1 MFRNIQKFKKNSKR
15 LKTFYSQEADKWM
28 INHPGQRITEFQV
41 SRLFWGAYECAAT
54 MLNSVSGFRSTGIV
68 PYDPDVF
75 KEDFAPAMVTEIA
88 MEAHDT
94 DETTSP
100 SQRVIALA
108 DDEQSSF
115 SDDTTSTR
123 TSTEVNHSRV
133 HKSNELL
140 MFCNKLS
147 KINQLVTNLKIYR
160 HFLRQN

>member
-1 MFRNIQKFKKNSKR
+1 MPAINFARRNGIEFLTIPLHTSHRLQPLDRTFFAP

-41 SRLFWGAYECAAT
+41 SRLFRGAYERAVT
-54 MLNSVSGFRSTGIV
+54 MLNSVSGFRSIGIV
-68 PYDPDVF
+68 PYNPDVF
-75 KEDFAPAMVTEIA
+75 KEEDFAPAMVTEIA

-94 DETTSP
+94 DCTTSP

-123 TSTEVNHSRV
+123 TSTEVNHS
-133 HKSNELL
+133 
-140 MFCNKLS
+140 
-147 KINQLVTNLKIYR
+147 
-160 HFLRQN
+160 